1 MWKGRCAPPVLSVIC
16 LCAVCALAGARAEA
30 AAPAPLAPAWRV
42 VESSATAIELEI
54 SLPAAGVRQVVA
66 EGKNYDLLEIE
77 GLDLT
82 FDEGKPRLPFVSALV
97 AVPPGADVSLEVVD
111 APAEVLPG
119 SFRILPQAALD
130 VEVPLVEPSTGGAAG
145 SLPRA
150 AGARIV
156 EDEAVYGGEA
166 WFPAQPVVL
175 GEPALLRSQRVVSLR
190 FYPVQFNP
198 ATGEVQQ
205 ARHARIRLLFS
216 YEDGAARSAHAPA
229 SAETPA
235 FEPLLRSEVVNYEA
249 VTNWRIAPEPAE
261 LARTAAGWVPP
272 VPGWR
277 LAVDRDGIYELTYP
291 ALAGA
296 GVAVDLLDPRT
307 FQVFSGGEEVAIRV
321 VGEEDGTFDAQDVVL
336 FWGEGPDDKYTN
348 RNVYW
353 LGYGQAMGLRM
364 ATRPAGPTAGVPVP
378 PATWARPHFE
388 ENVGYWS
395 PMPGDDALD
404 RFYWAYAS
412 AGESML
418 QTFSLE
424 AVASV
429 PGDAALLAGLVGYTS
444 SAAVAPDHHVEVYIN
459 GNLVGDAT
467 WDGVSYHTVAFPFPQ
482 NYLRSGDNEV
492 RFRLPGD
499 TGAASEMA
507 FLDWFDVHY
516 QRDYEATGDVLR
528 FGGDD
533 PGTWAYH
540 VTNFSAAGVEL
551 FDITE
556 PERPEIIQGASV
568 SPAASRYTLA
578 FGDSSAVPRQY
589 WAQTPARRLSPLSIA
604 PDTPSD
610 LHNPGNGVDY
620 LVISHHDFLAA
631 LSPLLDARAAQGYR
645 VAAVD
650 VQDVYDEF
658 AGGRLSPEAIRSF
671 LAYAYHNWTPP
682 STSYVL
688 LVGDGHFD
696 PKDNLGSGMGIYIP
710 AYLGVVDPWLGET
723 ATDNWYACIEGDDN
737 LPDLH
742 IGRLPVSTAAQ
753 AAAVVAKIVAYESLD
768 PAAWMSN
775 AVFVTDNP
783 DDAGD
788 FYAYSD
794 ALISGYLPPPYAP
807 SRIYLGSTCLT
818 GLSCRSQLLEAINKG
833 TLVVNYIGHGSA
845 RFWAGE
851 AIFRSED
858 VVELNNDGRFPLFVP
873 MTCLEGSFHFPYLSW
888 TAVGEVVVVTAGRG
902 GVASWSPTG
911 FGVSQGHDYL
921 NKGLFEAFFDTGLR
935 QLGPATYAAKLR
947 LVASG
952 SNLDQLDT
960 YHILGDPAL
969 HVNALDA
976 DVALTKT
983 AEYEGTLAPGD
994 LLTYTLSFSNA
1005 GPGTAHNV
1013 VLTDVLPIELVDP
1026 VVVYASPEVLA
1037 PRPGVA
1043 LAWDI
1048 APLLPG
1054 ASGEIQIRGRV
1065 DPAAAPGFRL
1075 SNAAEIR
1082 SSTPDTDPGNN
1093 AALIY
1098 TGVGLPNLAVAK
1110 QGPSTVVYGQV
1121 VDYTISWV
1129 NEGPVN
1135 AVSVRLT
1142 DTLPAGVI
1150 YLVDDSG
1157 WAHSTP
1163 MPGTIVWQVGQ
1174 VDAGVSGSFRLTVS
1188 LPASEA
1194 VASPVINRVSIG
1206 ATVPDAD
1213 PTDNQ
1218 ASWTS
1223 DLLLPDL
1230 HVGVTGTPS
1239 ATYGQQASYTIT
1251 WGNRGALAAANVRL
1265 TDVLPPGLLYVDDDG
1280 PGASTAPVPGTRVWN
1295 LGTLAPGASGSL
1307 SLTAEL
1313 PLDPALPVS
1322 LDNRVSIDGDLL
1334 DANPGDDEATWS
1346 TELLLPDLGAAKVGP
1361 ASATMDST
1369 VRYMIH
1375 YLNSGLGLAFGAL
1388 LSDELPYGLEYV
1400 SDDSGL
1406 PHSQPQPG
1414 VHVWTLDNL
1423 PAGARGQFE
1432 LVVRVTRQVTG
1443 SVVIN
1448 KVRITSPVP
1457 DALPASNEGQWSML
1471 VPSYQV
1477 YLPLVRRAAPV
1488 P

>member
-1 MWKGRCAPPVLSVIC
+1 M
-16 LCAVCALAGARAEA
+16 
-30 AAPAPLAPAWRV
+30 
-42 VESSATAIELEI
+42 ESSATAIELEI

-82 FDEGKPRLPFVSALV
+82 SDEGKPRLPFVSALV
-97 AVPPGADVSLEVVD
+97 AVPPGADVGLEVVD
-111 APAEVLPG
+111 APADVLPG

-145 SLPRA
+145 SLPRST
-150 AGARIV
+150 GVRIV

-198 ATGEVQQ
+198 ATGEVRQ
-205 ARHARIRLLFS
+205 ARHARIRLLLS
-216 YEDGAARSAHAPA
+216 YEDGAARSAQPLA

-235 FEPLLRSEVVNYEA
+235 FEPLLRSAVVNYEA
-249 VTNWRIAPEPAE
+249 ATSWRAAPQPVD
-261 LARTAAGWVPP
+261 LARSVAAWVPP

-291 ALAGA
+291 ALASA

-307 FQVFSGGEEVAIRV
+307 FQVFTGGEEVAIRV
-321 VGEEDGTFDAQDVVL
+321 VGEEDGTFDAQDVIL

-364 ATRPAGPTAGVPVP
+364 ATRPAGTTAGVPVP

-395 PMPGDDALD
+395 LMPGDDALE

-412 AGESML
+412 AGESMVR
-418 QTFSLE
+418 TFSLE
-424 AVASV
+424 SVASV
-429 PGDAALLAGLVGYTS
+429 PGNATLLVGLVGYTS
-444 SAAVAPDHHVEVYIN
+444 FAAMAPDHHVEMYVN
-459 GNLVGDAT
+459 GNLVGGAA
-467 WDGVSYHTVAFPFPQ
+467 WDSVSYHTAALPFPQ
-482 NYLRSGDNEV
+482 DYLRSGDNEI
-492 RFRLPGD
+492 RFRVPGD
-499 TGAASEMA
+499 TGAPSELNL
-507 FLDWFDVHY
+507 LDWFEVHY
-516 QRDYEATGDVLR
+516 QREYQASDDMLR
-528 FGGDD
+528 FGGDNT
-533 PGTWAYH
+533 GQWAYH
-540 VTNFSAAGVEL
+540 VTNFSSAEVEL
-551 FDITE
+551 FDVTE
-556 PERPEIIQGASV
+556 TERPEIILGASV
-568 SPAASRYTLA
+568 APAGSRYTLA
-578 FGDSSAVPRQY
+578 FGDSSAAPRQY
-589 WAQTPARRLSPLSIA
+589 WAQSTARRLSPLSIV

-610 LHNPGNGVDY
+610 LHDPGNGADY
-620 LVISHHDFLAA
+620 LVIAHHDFLAA

-682 STSYVL
+682 APSYVL
-688 LVGDGHFD
+688 LVGDAHFD
-696 PKDNLGSGMGIYIP
+696 PRDHMGYGLGIFVP

-742 IGRLPVSTAAQ
+742 IGRVPANTAAE
-753 AAAVVAKIVAYESLD
+753 AAAAVAKIVAYESLE

-794 ALISGYLPPPYAP
+794 AVIAGYLPSTYTP
-807 SRIYLGSTCLT
+807 SSLYLGSTCAT
-818 GLSCRSQLLEAINKG
+818 GVACRSQLVAAINSG
-833 TLVVNYIGHGSA
+833 QLLVNYIGHGSVSS
-845 RFWAGE
+845 WAGE
-851 AIFRSED
+851 SIFRAVD
-858 VVELNNDGRFPLFVP
+858 VATLANGNRLPLFVP
-873 MTCLEGSFHFPYLSW
+873 MTCLEGSYHYPFPDS
-888 TAVGEVVVVTAGRG
+888 TALGEAVVVTAGKG
-902 GVASWSPTG
+902 GVSSWSPTG

-947 LVASG
+947 LVAAG
-952 SNLDQLDT
+952 TNLDQLDT

-983 AEYEGTLAPGD
+983 AEYQGTLAPGD
-994 LLTYTLSFSNA
+994 LLTYTLAFANA

-1037 PRPGVA
+1037 PRPGVT

-1098 TGVGLPNLAVAK
+1098 SGVGLPNLTVAK

-1121 VDYTISWV
+1121 VDYTISWA

-1142 DTLPAGVI
+1142 DTLPAGVT
-1150 YLVDDSG
+1150 YLADDSG
-1157 WAHSTP
+1157 WALSTP

-1194 VASPVINRVSIG
+1194 VASPVINRVAIG
-1206 ATVPDAD
+1206 ATVADAD

-1223 DLLLPDL
+1223 ELLLPDL

-1251 WGNRGALAAANVRL
+1251 WGNRGAVAATNVRL

-1280 PGASTAPVPGTRVWN
+1280 PGASTEPAPGTRVWN

-1307 SLTAEL
+1307 ILTAEL

-1334 DANPGDDEATWS
+1334 DANPADDEATWS

-1361 ASATMDST
+1361 ALAATDST
-1369 VRYMIH
+1369 VRYTIH

-1388 LSDELPYGLEYV
+1388 LSDELPYGLEYD

-1414 VHVWTLDNL
+1414 VHVWTLDNV

-1432 LVVRVTRQVTG
+1432 LVVRVTRQVIG
-1443 SVVIN
+1443 SVAIN

-1471 VPSYQV
+1471 VPSYRV